1 MSYKQKREKPYSVFY
16 YSLVQTTSSA
26 RVFAIENSLEFSLI
40 YAAFFFPQTQWKME
54 SAAGNSCN
62 AFKSLKS
69 NVELLFVHFF
79 MYKIR

>member
-1 MSYKQKREKPYSVFY
+1 MSYKQKKPYSLFY

-40 YAAFFFPQTQWKME
+40 YAASFFPLFTQWKME

-69 NVELLFVHFF
+69 NVELLVVHFF

>member
-1 MSYKQKREKPYSVFY
+1 MSYKQKKPYSLFY

-26 RVFAIENSLEFSLI
+26 RVLAIENSLEFSLI
-40 YAAFFFPQTQWKME
+40 YAALFFPHTQWKME

-62 AFKSLKS
+62 AFKSLNS

-79 MYKIR
+79 TGKR